1 MRQIGRDSET
11 PGKSWGFVILR
22 PPSDFAS
29 LNSEFVNHSQG
40 KMMRAGVGVFH
51 ETDQR
56 VVPRR
61 VIRGEDA
68 TITGLYRLEPATA
81 LARRRS
87 RWSAGLKGAQ
97 KFFNRSAR
105 VQLDQERLVFLLFFV
120 SYSNILRYR
129 GYRP

>member
-56 VVPRR
+56 VVARR

-68 TITGLYRLEPATA
+68 TTDFTPGNYA
-81 LARRRS
+81 L
-87 RWSAGLKGAQ
+87 
-97 KFFNRSAR
+97 
-105 VQLDQERLVFLLFFV
+105 VCFV
-120 SYSNILRYR
+120 EDPNTDAPHFALGMIHECTFQ
-129 GYRP
+129 

>member
-1 MRQIGRDSET
+1 
-11 PGKSWGFVILR
+11 
-22 PPSDFAS
+22 
-29 LNSEFVNHSQG
+29 
-40 KMMRAGVGVFH
+40 MRAGVGVFH

-56 VVPRR
+56 VVARR